1 MGRRILL
8 RNEVGDPRE
17 SLKEKNQ
24 KIDKQRKINKLL
36 NLKANSEFRK
46 CFIGRDEKDGGIN

>member
-8 RNEVGDPRE
+8 RNKVGDPRE

-24 KIDKQRKINKLL
+24 KVDKQRKINKLL
-36 NLKANSEFRK
+36 NLKANSK
-46 CFIGRDEKDGGIN
+46 

>member
-8 RNEVGDPRE
+8 RNKVGDPRE

-24 KIDKQRKINKLL
+24 KVDKQRKINKLL

-46 CFIGRDEKDGGIN
+46 HMFYRDEKDGDIS